1 MNDLTQQQQNLEKDI
16 QDYRMNIVKTSL
28 TLAFSRTGSDF
39 DKELANSIY
48 LDAVE
53 AFPDI
58 TLDEFTQALK
68 NGGLGM
74 YGKTY
79 KLTSQEVCIWI
90 RNYLND
96 TRFKAAYQ

>member
-1 MNDLTQQQQNLEKDI
+1 MNDLTQQQQNLENNS
-16 QDYRMNIVKTSL
+16 QDYDLQIIKTSL
-28 TLAFSRTGSDF
+28 TLAFSRTGCEF
-39 DKELANSIY
+39 DEQLARNIFN
-48 LDAVE
+48 DVVE
-53 AFPDI
+53 AFPTI
-58 TLDEFTQALK
+58 TIDEFTKALK

>member
-1 MNDLTQQQQNLEKDI
+1 MNDLTQQQQNLENNSE
-16 QDYRMNIVKTSL
+16 DYKMNVSRTSL
-28 TLAFSRTGSDF
+28 TLAFSRTGSEF
-39 DKELANSIY
+39 DKNLANSIY
-48 LDAVE
+48 FDVVE

>member
-1 MNDLTQQQQNLEKDI
+1 MNDLTQQQQNLENNSE
-16 QDYRMNIVKTSL
+16 DYKMNVIKTSL
-28 TLAFSRTGSDF
+28 TLAFSRTGTEF
-39 DKELANSIY
+39 DKHLANSIY
-48 LDAVE
+48 FDAVE